1 MSNQKLKKIINYHLS
16 KVLEY
21 NAFERFEGVTDKSS
35 FLNMIGNDPAFAPF
49 FLNDTIVISD
59 KSNTS
64 YTDKALSNSSI
75 DILNLN

>member
-35 FLNMIGNDPAFAPF
+35 FLNMIGNDA
-49 FLNDTIVISD
+49 
-59 KSNTS
+59 TS
-64 YTDKALSNSSI
+64 QKPLRGKMKATTASLASQPI
-75 DILNLN
+75 ACGC